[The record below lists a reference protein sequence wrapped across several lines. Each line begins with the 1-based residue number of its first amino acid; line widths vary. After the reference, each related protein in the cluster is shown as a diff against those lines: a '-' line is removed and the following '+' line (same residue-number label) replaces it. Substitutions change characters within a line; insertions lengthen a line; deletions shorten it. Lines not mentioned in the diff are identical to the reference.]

1 MMKRWIMICDKYYV
15 SMDFDRWAKQVC
27 TDTRECQYPLTNLH
41 HGIISS
47 LLVIFCKQEIQNEEY
62 IFYCLLLSEKEQL
75 DWVLSTKQK
84 VKCIWHFFLHH
95 NILTKVIFD
104 NHHNSLLSLK
114 FIHW

>member
-47 LLVIFCKQEIQNEEY
+47 LLVIFCKWEIQNEEF
-62 IFYCLLLSEKEQL
+62 IFYCLLFVGKGTAKLGIVHE
-75 DWVLSTKQK
+75 TKGQMY
-84 VKCIWHFFLHH
+84 LA
-95 NILTKVIFD
+95 
-104 NHHNSLLSLK
+104 LLPPS
-114 FIHW
+114 